1 MVKRYD
7 RRVTV
12 RFDTSTHSKLDRL
25 LENDSYC
32 LNNGFNRSDLLR
44 KFVDLEIKYKPFSNS
59 LDPTIAI
66 FSFTIII
73 LNY

>member
-44 KFVDLEIKYKPFSNS
+44 KFVDSSISNYERNIGEIKHNEE
-59 LDPTIAI
+59 
-66 FSFTIII
+66 
-73 LNY
+73 